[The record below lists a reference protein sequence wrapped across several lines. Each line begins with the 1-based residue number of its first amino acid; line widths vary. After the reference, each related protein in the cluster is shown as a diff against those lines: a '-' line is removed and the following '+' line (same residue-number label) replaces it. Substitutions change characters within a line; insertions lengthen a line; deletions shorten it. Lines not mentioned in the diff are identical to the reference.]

1 MAFYH
6 VSREK
11 PNGQRQFESCHHA
24 DVAGPLAGLEWL
36 VPECRLEQAKA
47 QLRLRARGKCRG
59 IPAHGHPATPAIDL
73 DSLRELSQQR
83 IPCPHS
89 PSCCPLVDAVAEAG
103 LCVRLPG
110 LAAARSPREMIALA
124 REWDLIVETDV
135 FEAEVVPQTWVWVL
149 EGREVMRIPDGVV
162 VEVSRVVEVLSLAQF
177 AKQNLPHY
185 KIRVAR

>member
-1 MAFYH
+1 
-6 VSREK
+6 
-11 PNGQRQFESCHHA
+11 
-24 DVAGPLAGLEWL
+24 
-36 VPECRLEQAKA
+36 
-47 QLRLRARGKCRG
+47 
-59 IPAHGHPATPAIDL
+59 
-73 DSLRELSQQR
+73 
-83 IPCPHS
+83 
-89 PSCCPLVDAVAEAG
+89 VDAVAEAG